1 MMDAEIEAVEAALRS
16 AQLTA
21 DVAALDALIDDDL
34 LFTGPNG
41 ELATK
46 ADDLAAHRSGLVRF
60 TAHEPQELR
69 MRHVGNDVVVVA
81 LRARLTVVVA
91 GQPISGTYR
100 YTRVWARTNGRWR
113 IVAGHVSEV
122 PTADG

>member
-81 LRARLTVVVA
+81 LRARLAVVVA

>member
-69 MRHVGNDVVVVA
+69 MRQVGNDVVVVA
-81 LRARLTVVVA
+81 LRAHLTVVVA